1 MAYWYLAAFSPSAP
15 ASLSPR
21 KSQASFGN
29 NNDNNIG
36 ETFHPSYNQAAV
48 LCFKC
53 LITYSAGKSSQPE
66 WPHSWMRSW
75 PEKEENT
82 EHRQKHKCVLITLKC
97 YWTWHPFLKQR
108 PTLCA
113 GSVKGGLS
121 DDCSSSS
128 SLSSSSRVSP
138 LEKWM
143 VLLCLD
149 PAGPPNSVSWVSGDV
164 WQITQVFVLTFSWAL
179 YH

>member
-1 MAYWYLAAFSPSAP
+1 M
-15 ASLSPR
+15 
-21 KSQASFGN
+21 
-29 NNDNNIG
+29 
-36 ETFHPSYNQAAV
+36 
-48 LCFKC
+48 
-53 LITYSAGKSSQPE
+53 TYSAGKSSQPE

-82 EHRQKHKCVLITLKC
+82 EHRQKQKCVLITLKC

-164 WQITQVFVLTFSWAL
+164 WQITQVFTLTFSWAVYQLADTLLL
-179 YH
+179 YHYLIQHVHVSSAFLYTGCNRLHSAEWHDTSGS

>member
-1 MAYWYLAAFSPSAP
+1 MHQLVSLQGNHKLVLETTTTITSVRLFIP
-15 ASLSPR
+15 ATIRL
-21 KSQASFGN
+21 
-29 NNDNNIG
+29 
-36 ETFHPSYNQAAV
+36 

-82 EHRQKHKCVLITLKC
+82 EHRQKQKCVLITLKC